1 MQGGSVN
8 MRSVQRVAISIRARK
23 NESFCNAFSHVS
35 KGCHG
40 MTVQQGGVL

>member
-8 MRSVQRVAISIRARK
+8 MRSVQRVAISIHARK
-23 NESFCNAFSHVS
+23 NADLCNTLSHVS

-40 MTVQQGGVL
+40 MTVRQGGVL